1 MGGKQ
6 TAAWLGALVLAFGIG
21 ASCQP
26 PPDED
31 ANIGGARSLPL
42 TRWHSDA
49 LDCRRRVRDCAD
61 WFAFTVPG
69 EGDVQIDLVKNGDGT
84 PIPAFDLI
92 FADAGGREIQRSS
105 NAGRS
110 RLRLDHRVG
119 GGRYA
124 VAVGIPE
131 GVSGGMGYELR
142 VLFRPKPEEK
152 PPQFEQVSALVL
164 EIEPLP
170 DGGEALTINKGQDA
184 GIARGQRG
192 RLLEKGEAIGEIE
205 VLDVYEDAARVAI
218 VGVLRASITPST
230 VAEVDVP
237 L

>member
-1 MGGKQ
+1 MSGKR
-6 TAAWLGALVLAFGIG
+6 TAAWLTALVLAFGSG
-21 ASCQP
+21 ATCQP

-31 ANIGGARSLPL
+31 AEIGGARSLPL
-42 TRWHSDA
+42 AHWHRDT

-61 WFAFTVPG
+61 WFVFVVPG
-69 EGDVQIDLVKNGDGT
+69 AGEAQIDLAEVVDGT
-84 PIPAFDLI
+84 PVSAFDLI
-92 FADAGGREIQRSS
+92 FADAGGREIQRWS

-110 RLRLDHRVG
+110 RLRLTHPVR

-131 GVSGGMGYELR
+131 GVSGGMSYELR

-152 PPQFEQVSALVL
+152 EPQFERVSALVL
-164 EIEPLP
+164 EIEPRAE
-170 DGGEALTINKGQDA
+170 GGEALTIDKGLKA

-205 VLDVYEDAARVAI
+205 VLDVYDDAARVAI
-218 VGVLRASITPST
+218 VGVLRAPITPST
-230 VAEVDVP
+230 IAEVDVP

>member
-1 MGGKQ
+1 MNGKQ

-31 ANIGGARSLPL
+31 AEIGGAHSLPL
-42 TRWHSDA
+42 DRWHRDA

-61 WFAFTVPG
+61 WFAFSVPG
-69 EGDVQIDLVKNGDGT
+69 EGGVQIDLAKVVDGT
-84 PIPAFDLI
+84 PISAFDLI
-92 FADAGGREIQRSS
+92 FADARGLEIQRSS
-105 NAGRS
+105 NSGRS

-124 VAVGIPE
+124 VAVRIPE
-131 GVSGGMGYELR
+131 DASGGMSYELR

-152 PPQFEQVSALVL
+152 PPQFERVSALVL
-164 EIEPLP
+164 EIESRP
-170 DGGEALTINKGQDA
+170 DGGEALTIDKGQKA

-192 RLLEKGEAIGEIE
+192 RLLEKGEVIGEIE

-218 VGVLRASITPST
+218 VGVLRAPITPST
-230 VAEVDVP
+230 IAEVDVP
-237 L
+237 H